1 MDPRHQKRIVI
12 VQNLYAYSFKN
23 SKTRIPYPEDEVTQE
38 IIANIVKI
46 NSLITKYAVR
56 FPLNKIAKLDL
67 AILQLSVYELT
78 NNPHEPSKVVIN
90 EAVEMAKEMGGE
102 KSYAFINA
110 ILGKIIE
117 SITKY
122 E

>member
-12 VQNLYAYSFKN
+12 VQNLYAHSFKN
-23 SKTRIPYPEDEVTQE
+23 SKTKIPYPNDVVTQD
-38 IIANIVKI
+38 IIANITKI
-46 NSLITKYAVR
+46 NTLITKYAVR

-67 AILQLSVYELT
+67 AILQLAVYELT
-78 NNPHEPSKVVIN
+78 NNPHEPSKVIIN

-110 ILGKIIE
+110 VLGKIIE
-117 SITKY
+117 SISKY